1 MSVRFVRLFFSI
13 FCRYFIIF
21 IIFMFHSFSCF
32 AFKFIL
38 CVARAGFFPFNLVFL
53 RSHFMLAWKCV
64 CSSVFQLL
72 SFWCFSVW
80 FLMSAHRLPD
90 CLFSSFLFYL
100 LWYFAIILS
109 FSVRLCVRMYKPIC
123 SVLLLLLFSF
133 FASQLFLIR
142 ICCLLL
148 PSLFSHRLSIQFY
161 LFMMFSF
168 SFFFFWNFLLKNAF
182 MWYASYRSK

>member
-1 MSVRFVRLFFSI
+1 M
-13 FCRYFIIF
+13 
-21 IIFMFHSFSCF
+21 
-32 AFKFIL
+32 
-38 CVARAGFFPFNLVFL
+38 FL

-168 SFFFFWNFLLKNAF
+168 SFLFFEIFSLKTHLCDMLHIDQNKFYCKTEKKKNEEEMHVSFVPRANTHAGYNINQQF
-182 MWYASYRSK
+182 I